1 MRIKIIAAILLLF
14 VSLSLMGC
22 TSLTEMFGVGEA
34 EEEPLM
40 NGTTTGN
47 ILNGGFAVKDGE
59 DLLVYYTG
67 GEAYPKGSLVR
78 SNPGTGESSLVLD
91 KAGLYMNMA
100 GGVLY
105 YSLDDGIYRM
115 PLDTPQPERMLEG
128 DCSLL
133 QISKA
138 RMYYVSGGT
147 VGCTA
152 LDGSA
157 VTFTPID
164 DAACLNVYGGSLYYI
179 DVSDGRIW
187 KANMDG
193 TNKGRLYD
201 KAVDMFYIIDDVIY
215 YIDGADGQL
224 KRISLELDEE
234 THETLTE
241 KPCSGFNVNRQGL
254 YYTLKDDRLCYNAG
268 PDGFQAQVVSG
279 VDQSAWHRICV
290 FGEGALVVRQEDL
303 PS

>member
-1 MRIKIIAAILLLF
+1 MPIKFAIVAWLLL
-14 VSLSLMGC
+14 VSLVLAGC
-22 TSLTEMFGVGEA
+22 TPLTEMLGVGEA
-34 EEEPLM
+34 EEEPLT

-78 SNPGTGESSLVLD
+78 SNPGTGESGRVLD
-91 KAGLYMNMA
+91 KAGLYMNIA
-100 GGVLY
+100 DGVLY

-115 PLDTPQPERMLEG
+115 PLDTLQPERMLEG
-128 DCSLL
+128 EYSLL
-133 QISKA
+133 QINGG
-138 RMYYVSGGT
+138 RMYYVSGGMA
-147 VGCTA
+147 GCTS

-157 VTFTPID
+157 VTFTPVD
-164 DAACLNVYGGSLYYI
+164 NVACLNVYGDSFYYI
-179 DVSDGRIW
+179 DTTDGRIW
-187 KANMDG
+187 KASADG
-193 TNKGRLYD
+193 TNKERLYD

-215 YIDGADGQL
+215 YIDSADGLL

-254 YYTLKDDRLCYNAG
+254 YYTLKDDGFCYNAG
-268 PDGFQAQVVSG
+268 PDGLQAQVVSG
-279 VDQSAWHRICV
+279 VDQSAWHRVCV
-290 FGEGALVVRQEDL
+290 FGEGAMVVRQEDL